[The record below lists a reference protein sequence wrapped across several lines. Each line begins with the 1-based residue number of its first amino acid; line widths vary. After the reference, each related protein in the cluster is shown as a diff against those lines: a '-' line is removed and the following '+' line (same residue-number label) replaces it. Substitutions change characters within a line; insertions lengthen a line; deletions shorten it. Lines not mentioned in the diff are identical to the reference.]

1 MEYHLQLHSPLA
13 DLSNLADQLQDSDP
27 AALLDLDPSG
37 LNLRVSTSL
46 GQAELAVQLRQAGLQ
61 VNAAALV
68 LQPSVCCGGC
78 GG

>member
-13 DLSNLADQLQDSDP
+13 DLTGLSDQLQGSDP
-27 AALLDLDPSG
+27 AALLDLDASG

-46 GQAELAVQLRQAGLQ
+46 GQVELAAQLRQAGLQ
-61 VNAAALV
+61 VGAAALV